1 MRMRKRHNL
10 EPRMDRCRAYL
21 AEEPEAR
28 RGRWK
33 RDGKPL
39 FLEIGCGKGS
49 FTCELART
57 EPNCDIVAI
66 EKVPD
71 AMILAMERAQA
82 AELNNVVFLDLDAG
96 HLKEVFAPGEV
107 DRVYINFCDPWPK
120 SRDAKF
126 RLTAPAF
133 LRSYADLLTDNGEI
147 HFKTDNLPLFEW
159 SVSRFQ
165 EEGWELRKISVNLHE
180 DGVRGILTDYEK
192 KFMQEGVPI
201 KHLIAVKR
209 PETRDCTAGTPPR
222 LRDAALA
229 DAYANMEEKSK

>member
-10 EPRMDRCRAYL
+10 GPRMERCKAYL
-21 AEEPEAR
+21 IDEPELKR
-28 RGRWK
+28 SRWREDGR
-33 RDGKPL
+33 PL

-49 FTCELART
+49 FTCELAKK
-57 EPNCDIVAI
+57 EPGCSIVAV

-71 AMILAMERAQA
+71 AMVLAMERAQA
-82 AELNNVVFLDLDAG
+82 EELKNVMFVDLAAE

-107 DRVYINFCDPWPK
+107 DKIFINFCDPWPK

-133 LRSYADLLTDNGEI
+133 LRNYADVLSENGEI

-159 SVSRFQ
+159 SVGRLR
-165 EEGWELRKISVNLHE
+165 EEGWELREITRNLHE
-180 DGVRGILTDYEK
+180 EGVQGILTDYEK
-192 KFMQEGVPI
+192 KFMQEGIPI
-201 KHLIAVKR
+201 KHLIAVKK
-209 PETRDCTAGTPPR
+209 PGTKDCSAGTPPR

-229 DAYANMEEKSK
+229 DAYANRKGENG